1 MNDYLSI
8 RKERLLNMT
17 LWNLAQR
24 TQAMDPGILKDILKL
39 AETPGVI
46 SLAGGL
52 PAAQTF
58 PVEVMAK
65 AIEKVLKTSGGAAL
79 QYSSGE
85 GYLPL
90 REWVANDLNK
100 QGANVSPQ
108 QVIITTGSQQG
119 LDLIAKVLIDKG
131 SRILVETPTY
141 LGALQAFLP
150 MEPEVDSVKSDE
162 FGALPE
168 NIKEKIGS
176 GNQKARFMYVLPN
189 FQNPTGRLMSEE
201 RKQAFAKV
209 VQELQ
214 LPVLEDNPYGD
225 LWFDAPPPPS
235 LLSRLPEQCVY
246 LGSFSKVLAPGLRLG
261 FMVVPE
267 AIFDKVLYVKMASD
281 LHTPSLNQRLAY
293 EVLQTGFLDQH
304 VPTIRA
310 LYKSKRDTMLS
321 ALEREMTGLGVQWSK
336 PAGGMFL
343 WLTLPQHID
352 TLKMLPETVK
362 RLAAYVP
369 GIAFYANTVENN
381 TLRLSFVT
389 ATPEQIDAA
398 IKALAD
404 TIRAELS

>member
-1 MNDYLSI
+1 
-8 RKERLLNMT
+8 MT
-17 LWNLAQR
+17 LLWNLAQR
-24 TQAMDPGILKDILKL
+24 TQAMDPGILQEILRL

-65 AIEKVLKTSGGAAL
+65 AIEKVLKNNGSAAL

-90 REWVANDLNK
+90 REWVANDLKK
-100 QGANVSPQ
+100 QGMNVKPT

-119 LDLIAKVLIDKG
+119 LDLTAKVLIDHS

-150 MEPEVDSVKSDE
+150 MEPDVDSVKSDE
-162 FGALPE
+162 FGALPDS
-168 NIKEKIGS
+168 IREKIGS
-176 GNQKARFMYVLPN
+176 GSQKARFMYVLPN
-189 FQNPTGRLMSEE
+189 FQNPTGRLMNEE
-201 RKQAFAKV
+201 RRQAFASTVK
-209 VQELQ
+209 ELN
-214 LPVLEDNPYGD
+214 LPILEDNPYGD

-235 LLSRLPEQCVY
+235 LASRLPEQCIY
-246 LGSFSKVLAPGLRLG
+246 MGSFSKVLAPGLRLG
-261 FMVVPE
+261 FIVVPE

-293 EVLQTGFLDQH
+293 EVLQTGFLDPH

-310 LYKSKRDTMLS
+310 LYKSKRDLMLA
-321 ALEREMTGLGVQWSK
+321 ALKREMAGLDVQWNT
-336 PAGGMFL
+336 PQGGMFL
-343 WLTLPQHID
+343 WLKVPQQID

-362 RLAAYVP
+362 RLTAYVP
-369 GIAFYANTVENN
+369 GIAFYANNAEHNAM
-381 TLRLSFVT
+381 RLSFVT
-389 ATPEQIDAA
+389 ATPEQIDTS

-404 TIRAELS
+404 TIRAELG

>member
-1 MNDYLSI
+1 
-8 RKERLLNMT
+8 MT
-17 LWNLAQR
+17 LWTLAQR
-24 TQAMDPGILKDILKL
+24 TQAMDPGILQDILRL

-65 AIEKVLKTSGGAAL
+65 ATEHVLKNAGSAAL

-85 GYLPL
+85 GYMPL
-90 REWVANDLNK
+90 REWVAGDLKK
-100 QGANVSPQ
+100 QGMTVKPT

-119 LDLIAKVLIDKG
+119 LDLIGKVMIDQG

-150 MEPEVDSVKSDE
+150 MQPDVDSVQSDDFGSLPKS
-162 FGALPE
+162 
-168 NIKEKIGS
+168 IKEKIGT

-189 FQNPTGRLMSEE
+189 FQNPTGRLMNEE
-201 RKQAFAKV
+201 RRQAFAQT
-209 VQELQ
+209 VQELG
-214 LPVLEDNPYGD
+214 LPILEDNPYGD
-225 LWFDAPPPPS
+225 LWFDTPPPPS
-235 LLSRLPEQCVY
+235 LASRLPEQCIY
-246 LGSFSKVLAPGLRLG
+246 MGSFSKVLAPGLRLG
-261 FMVVPE
+261 YIVVPE

-310 LYKSKRDTMLS
+310 LYKSKRDLMLA
-321 ALEREMTGLGVQWSK
+321 ALKKEMAGLDVHWNTPQ
-336 PAGGMFL
+336 GGMFL
-343 WLTLPQHID
+343 WLKLPQQID

-362 RLAAYVP
+362 RLTAYVP
-369 GIAFYANTVENN
+369 GVAFYANNAEHN
-381 TLRLSFVT
+381 TMRLSFVT
-389 ATPEQIDAA
+389 ATPEQIDQA
-398 IKALAD
+398 IKALAN
-404 TIRAELS
+404 TIRAQ

>member
-1 MNDYLSI
+1 
-8 RKERLLNMT
+8 MT
-17 LWNLAQR
+17 LLWNLARR
-24 TQAMDPGILKDILKL
+24 TQAMDPGILQEILRL

-65 AIEKVLKTSGGAAL
+65 AIEKVLKNNGSAAL

-90 REWVANDLNK
+90 REWVANDLKK
-100 QGANVSPQ
+100 QGMNVKPT

-119 LDLIAKVLIDKG
+119 LDLTAKVLIDHN

-150 MEPEVDSVKSDE
+150 MEPDVDSVKSDE
-162 FGALPE
+162 FGALPDS
-168 NIKEKIGS
+168 IREKIGS
-176 GNQKARFMYVLPN
+176 GSQKARFMYVLPN
-189 FQNPTGRLMSEE
+189 FQNPTGRLMNEE
-201 RKQAFAKV
+201 RRQAFASTVK
-209 VQELQ
+209 ELY
-214 LPVLEDNPYGD
+214 LPILEDNPYGD
-225 LWFDAPPPPS
+225 LWFDAPPPSS
-235 LLSRLPEQCVY
+235 LASRLPEQCIY
-246 LGSFSKVLAPGLRLG
+246 MGSFSKVLAPGLRLG

-267 AIFDKVLYVKMASD
+267 TIFDKILYVKMASD

-310 LYKSKRDTMLS
+310 LYKSKRDLMLA
-321 ALEREMTGLGVQWSK
+321 ALKREMAGLDVQWNT
-336 PAGGMFL
+336 PQGGMFL
-343 WLTLPQHID
+343 WLKVPQQID

-362 RLAAYVP
+362 RLTAYVP
-369 GIAFYANTVENN
+369 GIAFYANNAEHNAM
-381 TLRLSFVT
+381 RLSFVT
-389 ATPEQIDAA
+389 ATPEQIDTS

-404 TIRAELS
+404 TIRAEIA